1 MLMSLFCDVHGELPA
16 MKLSKTAALLARLLL
31 AVWLSAA
38 PLAAQQKR
46 GTTPRKPAPPIAQP
60 AEPNQTFDSLLAD
73 DSYKVYV
80 EVRDVGQ
87 LIRTSALN
95 DLLDPLMKMGGST
108 KEFKAAV
115 KWLHAHAE
123 SLAGSRMFVAS
134 WPTKTNLPAVLV
146 AIEFSS
152 PEEAQKFEPDLRR
165 FIPTV
170 LPTPAP
176 NPASSPDSASN
187 NSTSSS
193 PSPQTSNT
201 ALPYHIK
208 HIGSLVLVSDKA
220 FGFRDL
226 KPHDARLLAEDQ
238 YFVTAR
244 NRLSSESL
252 FLYVDVKAIE
262 KEEQDRRKRYEE
274 ENQKLIE
281 QESSRVKEE
290 QKSPEVVEPAIVE
303 DAELSSAQEPPPPPA
318 NTSATLASSSAATV
332 VAQDGGAGAAQDS
345 QLSNALMSSLYG
357 VLLGGQPKWPE
368 AVAASLAFEGDTY
381 VVRALILGGAQ
392 NKAVA
397 VPFLPQFVSGPPL
410 IPGAPGVLPADAN
423 LFISASL
430 DYPQIYEGMLKTI
443 ANMNERSREYSTQTV
458 SVASAAS
465 PFAEYEKKL
474 GLKIKDD
481 VLPLFGN
488 ELALA
493 MVPKSSNDNSASP
506 MATPAPGIKQK
517 AMTPDP
523 DPVVAIAVKD
533 KDAVRRL
540 IPKLIETMAGKGA
553 NLLAQTERKEDTEI
567 TSYANMFSYAFVGDF
582 LILSPNAEATKRA
595 VASYLSGETLS
606 SNSHFRNANNWQSRQ
621 LLAQVYMAPGMVQ
634 TLGLTGNPT
643 GPGNE
648 KMAELF
654 SRLDPYIEAVTY
666 SLSNEGSGPLH
677 ELHIP
682 KNLLMHMVA
691 SLTNDA
697 GAAPINA
704 NEAAAKSELRT
715 LVAAEAAYAATTGGG
730 HYGNLDEL
738 VKAGLLSKEP
748 IERYG
753 YEIEL
758 TVSANRFE
766 ATAVPLEYGKSGSL
780 SYFVDESGVVRGG
793 DRGGGPATI
802 SDPPIQ

>member
-1 MLMSLFCDVHGELPA
+1 MLITWPELEP
-16 MKLSKTAALLARLLL
+16 MKLSTTAALFTRLLL
-31 AVWLSAA
+31 AVVLSAS

-46 GTTPRKPAPPIAQP
+46 GTTPRKPAPPVAQP
-60 AEPNQTFDSLLAD
+60 AEPGPSFDSLLAD

-87 LIRTSALN
+87 LIRASALN

-108 KEFKAAV
+108 KQFKAAV
-115 KWLHAHAE
+115 KWLNVHAE

-134 WPTKTNLPAVLV
+134 WPSKTNLPAVLV

-176 NPASSPDSASN
+176 NPSPDSASN

-193 PSPQTSNT
+193 PLPQTSNP

-220 FGFRDL
+220 FAFRDL
-226 KPHDARLLAEDQ
+226 KPHDAKLLAEDQ
-238 YFVTAR
+238 NFVTAR

-281 QESSRVKEE
+281 QESSRVKEDE
-290 QKSPEVVEPAIVE
+290 KSPEVVEPAIVE
-303 DAELSSAQEPPPPPA
+303 DTELSSAQEPPPPPA
-318 NTSATLASSSAATV
+318 NGSATLTSSSAATV
-332 VAQDGGAGAAQDS
+332 VTQDGVAGAGQDP
-345 QLSNALMSSLYG
+345 QLMNALMSSLYG
-357 VLLGGQPKWPE
+357 ALLGGQPKWPE
-368 AVAASLAFEGDTY
+368 GVAASLAFEGDTY
-381 VVRALILGGAQ
+381 VVRTLILGGAE

-397 VPFLPQFVSGPPL
+397 IPFLPQFVSGPPL

-443 ANMNERSREYSTQTV
+443 ANMNERSRGYSTQTV
-458 SVASAAS
+458 SAASAAS

-481 VLPLFGN
+481 VLPLLGN

-493 MVPKSSNDNSASP
+493 MVPKSINDSSANP
-506 MATPAPGIKQK
+506 TATPAAGIQQK
-517 AMTPDP
+517 ARTPDP

-533 KDAVRRL
+533 KDAMRRL

-553 NLLAQTERKEDTEI
+553 NMLAQTERKEDTEI

-582 LILSPNAEATKRA
+582 LILSSNAEATKRA

-643 GPGNE
+643 GSSNE

-677 ELHIP
+677 ELHLP

-697 GAAPINA
+697 GAAPTNA
-704 NEAAAKSELRT
+704 NEAAVKSELRT
-715 LVAAEAAYAATTGGG
+715 LVAAEAAYSATTGDGR
-730 HYGNLDEL
+730 YGTIDEL

-758 TVSANRFE
+758 AVSAKKFE
-766 ATAVPLEYGKSGSL
+766 ATAVPIEYGKSGSL

-793 DRGGGPATI
+793 DRAGGPATI